1 MSAPFLLS
9 NGHLYCTSRFFIEME
24 NVSYHV
30 AAGRI
35 DKGLLRDIIEVI
47 IMETLDTDEQLK
59 LRLFHAMQLGDQ
71 NLM

>member
-1 MSAPFLLS
+1 
-9 NGHLYCTSRFFIEME
+9 ME